1 MHCCGE
7 QAHAFVAQRAELP
20 GPAPFIAGVCSF
32 LDPDPE
38 GHMFFFVQASARHAM
53 QRSSVGRRSRCFELK
68 VLHVVS
74 LYVLLL

>member
-7 QAHAFVAQRAELP
+7 QARSFVAQRAELP

-38 GHMFFFVQASARHAM
+38 GHMFFLCKLQQDM
-53 QRSSVGRRSRCFELK
+53 PCSVLQLGDGAAALS
-68 VLHVVS
+68 
-74 LYVLLL
+74 